1 MYAFCCLS
9 ANLFRSWNKQQ
20 HNNNLIITGFK
31 TQHMNCYQQHSS
43 IKSNQKL
50 YSFIYFSICDCRM
63 LWNSTF
69 PPLTPD
75 TREALTYLWGIESSK
90 LLKIVFPPFLFS
102 FFILFFFWSAGENY
116 FADHFRPFWPEIQ
129 HGRKQY
135 NLSNR
140 QQVERWRRWRWVKA
154 RDEKNG
160 RAPEMTNIDGNF
172 WIF

>member
-102 FFILFFFWSAGENY
+102 FFILFFFLICRWKLLCWPFQALLAWNTARQKAIQPVKPATGGRVTEVKVGEGEG
-116 FADHFRPFWPEIQ
+116 WEKWE
-129 HGRKQY
+129 GT
-135 NLSNR
+135 
-140 QQVERWRRWRWVKA
+140 
-154 RDEKNG
+154 RD
-160 RAPEMTNIDGNF
+160 D
-172 WIF
+172 